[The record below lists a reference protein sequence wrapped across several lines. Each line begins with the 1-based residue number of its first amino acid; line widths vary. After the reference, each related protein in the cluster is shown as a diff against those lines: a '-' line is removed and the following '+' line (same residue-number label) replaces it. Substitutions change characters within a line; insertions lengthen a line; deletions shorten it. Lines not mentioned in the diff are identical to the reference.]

1 MASGKKIKTWLTK
14 PVVVHCGYGVIIAC
28 LMTYFITKC
37 SNDSKLNQEKTMEI
51 NNLQKTEEKLRDSI
65 EGLNARTF
73 EDSITSLT
81 AQKLRDSVDCLNAR
95 TFEDSI
101 TSLTAQLQECEK
113 ENDSLNEMFK
123 KNFKAGTTKTK
134 GKETATEDPN
144 GVIITEAFKQGQKTN
159 PAPADT
165 IPLEEEK
172 IDIQIAN
179 NSENK
184 GDIQVENVSGY
195 TISIN
200 IDGSTNSGDIT
211 IGDFAKDPDK
221 AKSKTDNNVVHC
233 IYEKKSIEKYV
244 VYRSKG
250 NSY

>member
-65 EGLNARTF
+65 DG
-73 EDSITSLT
+73 
-81 AQKLRDSVDCLNAR
+81 LNAR

-113 ENDSLNEMFK
+113 KNDSLNEMFK
-123 KNFKAGTTKTK
+123 KTSK
-134 GKETATEDPN
+134 P
-144 GVIITEAFKQGQKTN
+144 VQ
-159 PAPADT
+159 ADT
-165 IPLEEEK
+165 IARPLEEEK
-172 IDIQIAN
+172 IDIQITN

-195 TISIN
+195 NISIN

-211 IGDFAKDPDK
+211 IGGFAKDPDK

-233 IYEKKSIEKYV
+233 IYERKSIEKYV
-244 VYRSKG
+244 VYRRKG

>member
-65 EGLNARTF
+65 
-73 EDSITSLT
+73 
-81 AQKLRDSVDCLNAR
+81 DCLNAR

-113 ENDSLNEMFK
+113 KNDSLNEMFK

-144 GVIITEAFKQGQKTN
+144 GVIITEAFKQGQKRN

-172 IDIQIAN
+172 IDILIAN

-211 IGDFAKDPDK
+211 IGDFAKDLDK